1 MQEITA
7 FGTEARASVRHNS
20 LSLRCPYFSAQVG
33 LSGFTEFAFAA
44 FRGTVQ
50 KGDYEF
56 SGRWEEVGGGGG
68 GSLLESDDMIAHLHR
83 CHSFPDRFD
92 DPGAFMAEHYRKGA
106 FRVFS

>member
-7 FGTEARASVRHNS
+7 FGTEARGSVRHNS

-44 FRGTVQ
+44 FRGTMQ
-50 KGDYEF
+50 KKKAIMSSQGD
-56 SGRWEEVGGGGG
+56 GKRVGGG